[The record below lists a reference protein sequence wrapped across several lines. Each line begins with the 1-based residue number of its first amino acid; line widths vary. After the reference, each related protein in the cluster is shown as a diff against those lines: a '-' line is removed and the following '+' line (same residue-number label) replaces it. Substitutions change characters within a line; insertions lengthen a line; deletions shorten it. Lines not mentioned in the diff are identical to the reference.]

1 MSHRSNEKK
10 RYRHDPYP
18 ANPKSYGGYQ
28 EDGASASVPNA
39 NQNGRNHAHG
49 AVNQQPEDMIV
60 DRIPDE
66 AKKQSSGDEESRPD
80 SPQST
85 VDESKGPFAEKGYTA
100 QLVAQVRLEIK
111 RELQIIV
118 IANDCENTFTNL
130 T

>member
-1 MSHRSNEKK
+1 MNNS
-10 RYRHDPYP
+10 RYEQRESYGQ
-18 ANPKSYGGYQ
+18 SYGGHQ
-28 EDGASASVPNA
+28 GDGASPSVPNA

-85 VDESKGPFAEKGYTA
+85 VDESKAPFAEKEYKE
-100 QLVAQVRLEIK
+100 QLIAQVRLEIK
-111 RELQIIV
+111 RELLIFV
-118 IANDCENTFTNL
+118 ISNDCENTFSNL